1 MKITDFL
8 SMDDVFLLDNVK
20 NKFEIYEKV
29 LDGNLENNKKDI
41 VNYIMNIFKII
52 TQTERGLK
60 NIWHFFGGVI

>member
-29 LDGNLENNKKDI
+29 FQNL
-41 VNYIMNIFKII
+41 
-52 TQTERGLK
+52 LK
-60 NIWHFFGGVI
+60 